1 MSKLILSNF
10 YSYQVS
16 KWADFTH
23 LLFQVP
29 FLTINIYFQKK
40 ADIHDDCATKACT
53 ELHSLSSEIHCFWPT
68 PYAQRRRPTTKLRLI
83 TLLKLFQSLLSSW
96 VWSRENLHS
105 TVEVTRISSDYLRE
119 FIFSLVQFFKS
130 ELTEELDP
138 SYFRS
143 LKHLNSLSGYT
154 FKMQATADKY
164 GNIRVNEN
172 SVCGLCGT
180 SNRNLLRSPN
190 S

>member
-1 MSKLILSNF
+1 MGWFHPSAFPSPIFNNK
-10 YSYQVS
+10 
-16 KWADFTH
+16 H
-23 LLFQVP
+23 LLP
-29 FLTINIYFQKK
+29 KMLTFMTTVLQKPVQSY
-40 ADIHDDCATKACT
+40 T
-53 ELHSLSSEIHCFWPT
+53 LL
-68 PYAQRRRPTTKLRLI
+68 AQRFTASGPHLM
-83 TLLKLFQSLLSSW
+83 LSVADPHLNLTPEPSW
-96 VWSRENLHS
+96 DSSRCWSSSRVCFLHGFGAERIYIS

-130 ELTEELDP
+130 KLTEELDP

-154 FKMQATADKY
+154 FKKQATADKY

>member
-1 MSKLILSNF
+1 MTTVLQKPVQ
-10 YSYQVS
+10 SY
-16 KWADFTH
+16 T
-23 LLFQVP
+23 LL
-29 FLTINIYFQKK
+29 
-40 ADIHDDCATKACT
+40 
-53 ELHSLSSEIHCFWPT
+53 
-68 PYAQRRRPTTKLRLI
+68 AQRFTASGPHL
-83 TLLKLFQSLLSSW
+83 TLSVADPPPSWDSSRC
-96 VWSRENLHS
+96 WSSSRVCFLHGFGAERIYIS

-164 GNIRVNEN
+164 GNIWVNEN